1 MLTVFRFL
9 PMSRKIIFVLFAF
22 FNFCVASNAQ
32 KFAVKTNG
40 LYLATATPN
49 VGVEAAIGERWTVEI
64 EGGYNPWTLDKEDNF
79 KLKHFQVSPEIRYWF
94 CEAFQGSF
102 LGINGVYTQ
111 FNVGAVP
118 YLLEESRIQGWAA
131 GAGITYGY
139 AFPIARRWNLELTA
153 GLGAWYTAHDE
164 FEGRKCGLFQQ
175 RVDKFAFGPTALGV
189 TFVYMLK

>member
-1 MLTVFRFL
+1 MKRFLTLTVISFL
-9 PMSRKIIFVLFAF
+9 AFAGI
-22 FNFCVASNAQ
+22 ASAQ
-32 KFAVKTNG
+32 KLAVKTNA
-40 LYLATATPN
+40 LYLATSTPN
-49 VGVEAAIGERWTVEI
+49 AGVEFALADRWTIDVS
-64 EGGYNPWTLDKEDNF
+64 GGYNPWTLDKEDNF
-79 KLKHFQVSPEIRYWF
+79 KLKHYQVSPEVRYWF
-94 CEAFQGSF
+94 CEVFQGHF
-102 LGINGVYTQ
+102 VGINGVYTQ

-118 YLLEESRIQGWAA
+118 SIMEESRIQGWAA

-153 GLGAWYTAHDE
+153 GLGGWYTAHDQ

>member
-1 MLTVFRFL
+1 MKRFL
-9 PMSRKIIFVLFAF
+9 TLAVISFLAFAGT
-22 FNFCVASNAQ
+22 ASAQ
-32 KFAVKTNG
+32 KLAVKTNA
-40 LYLATATPN
+40 LYLATSTPN
-49 VGVEAAIGERWTVEI
+49 IGVEFALADRWTMDLS
-64 EGGYNPWTLDKEDNF
+64 GGYNPWTLDKEDNF